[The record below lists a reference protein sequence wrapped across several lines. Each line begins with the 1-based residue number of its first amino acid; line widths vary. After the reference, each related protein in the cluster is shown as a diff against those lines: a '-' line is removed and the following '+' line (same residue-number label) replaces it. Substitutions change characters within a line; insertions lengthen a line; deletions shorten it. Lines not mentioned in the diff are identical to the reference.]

1 MLHRFARYAS
11 FAFFEFALIT
21 AVILTPRAEKELG
34 ISFAHAASIP
44 ETGDEFVGP
53 FTSWVNVKA
62 FGARGDG
69 VTDDTA
75 AIQTALTALGSGVS
89 DRYVLYIPRGTYKIT
104 QKLTYYKREFTSILG
119 EDPATTI
126 FKWAGRVGGTMLA
139 VDGVDYTKISRITF
153 DGSSSA
159 GVLVDQSGVTAG
171 GYMDTGN
178 EYADDIFKDAGTGFQ
193 CGINVNGC
201 AEGTIIRSHFMRLSK
216 SAIQLGNFNALDI
229 WVRYSTFDDNAVG
242 MSDDQGAGNFHAYN
256 NVFRHST
263 VADINI
269 GNTGLFSFRANYS
282 IGSKA
287 FINARGTNNPA
298 AITLQGNTILDTTNA
313 SSVVIKNQGPVLMYD
328 NVIRSLS

>member
-53 FTSWVNVKA
+53 FPSWVNVKA

-89 DRYVLYIPRGTYKIT
+89 DRYVLYIPSGTYKIT
-104 QKLTYYKREFTSILG
+104 RKLTYYKREFTSILG
-119 EDPATTI
+119 EDPAITI
-126 FKWAGRVGGTMLA
+126 FKWAGPTGGTMLA
-139 VDGVDYTKISRITF
+139 VDGVDYTRISRITF

-159 GVLVDQSGVTAG
+159 GVLVDQSGVTADG
-171 GYMDTGN
+171 FFDTGN
-178 EYADDIFKDAGTGFQ
+178 EYADDVFKDAGRGFQ
-193 CGINVNGC
+193 CGINANGC
-201 AEGTIIRSHFMRLSK
+201 AEATIIRSHFIRLSQFG
-216 SAIQLGNFNALDI
+216 ILLGNFNALDI

-242 MSDDQGAGNFHAYN
+242 ISNDPGAGNFHAYN
-256 NVFRHST
+256 NVFRRST
-263 VADINI
+263 VADIKI
-269 GNTGLFSFRANYS
+269 GNTGVFSFRGNYS

-287 FINARGTNNPA
+287 FINAYSTSNPA
-298 AITLQGNTILDTTNA
+298 NMTLQGNTVLDTTDI
-313 SSVVIKNQGPVLMYD
+313 SSMVIKNQ
-328 NVIRSLS
+328 